1 LNNQLLRLVAIV
13 PWHALQYRRILVHQW
28 LSHH

>member
-1 LNNQLLRLVAIV
+1 LHNQLLRLVAID
-13 PWHALQYRRILVHQW
+13 PWQAHQYRRILVHQW